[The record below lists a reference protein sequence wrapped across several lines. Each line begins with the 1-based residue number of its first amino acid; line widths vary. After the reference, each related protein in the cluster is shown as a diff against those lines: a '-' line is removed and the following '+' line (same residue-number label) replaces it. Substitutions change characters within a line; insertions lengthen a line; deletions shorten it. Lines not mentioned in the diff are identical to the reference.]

1 LIPLKQVYE
10 ELGLLT
16 KFIENYINR
25 IEETTKGQNL
35 SLSLQGVVELRDV
48 KEIILDCIEPKLK

>member
-1 LIPLKQVYE
+1 MYE